1 MSVRATLYSD
11 NRGAQR
17 MQLDRASTL
26 RDDDDTPFDVQ
37 IEDISLTGFRMQL
50 PFEILPD
57 QALTIGVPGVGIRPV
72 RIVRVEGATAGCI
85 FVQPLNPAELDTI
98 LRFDSSVVHEN
109 FNYKAGPANIAE
121 KDSSALS
128 EEAVGLSPPQKLA
141 IVAGAALT
149 IWLLIVAAIS
159 LI

>member
-98 LRFDSSVVHEN
+98 LRFDSSVVQEN

-121 KDSSALS
+121 KDGSALS

>member
-1 MSVRATLYSD
+1 MSVRATLYSE

-26 RDDDDTPFDVQ
+26 RDGEDTPFDVQ

-57 QALTIGVPGVGIRPV
+57 QATTIGVPGVGIRAV
-72 RIVRVEGATAGCI
+72 RIVRVEGTIAGCA
-85 FVQPLNPAELDTI
+85 FVQPLNRAEPDTI
-98 LRFDSSVVHEN
+98 LRFDSSVVQEN
-109 FNYKAGPANIAE
+109 FKYQAAPANIAE
-121 KDSSALS
+121 KDGSELSA
-128 EEAVGLSPPQKLA
+128 ETAGLSPPQKLA

-149 IWLLIVAAIS
+149 IWLLILAAMF

>member
-98 LRFDSSVVHEN
+98 LRFDSSVVQEN
-109 FNYKAGPANIAE
+109 FNNKAGPANIAE
-121 KDSSALS
+121 KDGSALS

>member
-1 MSVRATLYSD
+1 
-11 NRGAQR
+11 

-98 LRFDSSVVHEN
+98 LRFDSSVVQEN
-109 FNYKAGPANIAE
+109 FNYKPGPANIVE
-121 KDSSALS
+121 KDGSALS

>member
-26 RDDDDTPFDVQ
+26 RDGEDTPFDVQ

-57 QALTIGVPGVGIRPV
+57 QATTIGVPGVGIRAV
-72 RIVRVEGATAGCI
+72 RIVRVEGTIAGCA
-85 FVQPLNPAELDTI
+85 FVQPLNRAELDTI
-98 LRFDSSVVHEN
+98 LRFDSSVVQEN
-109 FNYKAGPANIAE
+109 FKYQAAPANIAE
-121 KDSSALS
+121 KDGSELSADTAS
-128 EEAVGLSPPQKLA
+128 LSPPQKLA

-149 IWLLIVAAIS
+149 IWLLILAAMF